1 MFWLNLYRNGYKCR
15 IEVQDDSKL
24 QEVMDICAKH
34 FCEPGKVLEIPAVLP
49 QPKEKKR
56 AKR

>member
-1 MFWLNLYRNGYKCR
+1 MFWLNLYRKGYKGK

-34 FCEPGKVLEIPAVLP
+34 FCPGKVLEIPRVLP
-49 QPKEKKR
+49 QPKPRKKR
-56 AKR
+56 